1 MADEAPINRRRYP
14 RAGPVIIRCEFSH
27 RASAAEG
34 YLVSLSEA
42 GAFLSTDERIAV
54 GERLVLRV
62 SLPWQMGEI
71 HAEAE
76 VIYEIA
82 APDSGHQSSPGVGI
96 TFVNLGLEEQERI
109 RRYVVKFHELAT
121 RLGKQASSSE
131 EDLFE

>member
-1 MADEAPINRRRYP
+1 MADEAPMNRRRYP
-14 RAGPVIIRCEFSH
+14 RAGPVIIRCEFSY

-76 VIYEIA
+76 VISFILKALAQLRLLQRIDVVRRPTGEASVWYL
-82 APDSGHQSSPGVGI
+82 APRH
-96 TFVNLGLEEQERI
+96 
-109 RRYVVKFHELAT
+109 
-121 RLGKQASSSE
+121 
-131 EDLFE
+131 